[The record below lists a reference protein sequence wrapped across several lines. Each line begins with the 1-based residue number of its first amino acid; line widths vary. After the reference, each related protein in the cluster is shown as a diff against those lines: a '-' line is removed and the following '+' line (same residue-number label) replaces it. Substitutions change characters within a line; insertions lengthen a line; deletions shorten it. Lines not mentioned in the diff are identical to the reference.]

1 MPAVFFM
8 VLRLIESKVKHKDLR
23 TAPQMEFDCAK
34 NPQMCAPDPQKCV
47 TDPQRC
53 ARNPRYCAKNPQMCA
68 PDPT

>member
-23 TAPQMEFDCAK
+23 TAPQMEFDCVRD
-34 NPQMCAPDPQKCV
+34 PQDCATDLQKCV

-53 ARNPRYCAKNPQMCA
+53 AKNPRRCA